1 MRGILPPEYN
11 EAMATSLEIEIEEE
25 RARIGKLDA
34 KLDNDRTPVYK
45 ERLLFACHLLDDA
58 RSCGDTAFAADCL
71 QRAIL
76 KRKEVEQAFS
86 ILDPA
91 KAMEIGS

>member
-1 MRGILPPEYN
+1 
-11 EAMATSLEIEIEEE
+11 MADMPRDLEKQIEEE
-25 RARIGKLDA
+25 RARIAALDA

-45 ERLLFACHLLDDA
+45 ERLLFASHLLDDA
-58 RSCGDTAFAADCL
+58 VSCGNPTLAADSL

-76 KRKEVEQAFS
+76 KRKEVQTAFG

-91 KAMEIGS
+91 KAIEIGG